1 MAAIWLFPIGRAR
14 SRRAL
19 GRWWSRGLKTP
30 TVCSD
35 PGEEFRDA
43 GRPCGRSRSKC
54 TRCRLGGSLSS
65 SKKKGGTDARVA
77 RRVTW
82 LRLVHPLIFVCA
94 FSLILQIGPITSSYI
109 SIPVER
115 SIGKSFEG
123 AFYHQSALWR
133 RHGVARWVSWVTR
146 YLGAYT
152 HVVRGHVVRG
162 ITRGRCRSTSG
173 PRLGARPI
181 WVQAHGRH

>member
-1 MAAIWLFPIGRAR
+1 VAAIWLFPIGRAR

-30 TVCSD
+30 AVCSD

-82 LRLVHPLIFVCA
+82 LRLVHPLIFVWAIRVTSCC
-94 FSLILQIGPITSSYI
+94 GPITSSYV

-123 AFYHQSALWR
+123 AFYRESALWR
-133 RHGVARWVSWVTR
+133 LGVVGDAISRCVYTCRARTCRTRHHTR
-146 YLGAYT
+146 SPSERVRASDRRASHLG
-152 HVVRGHVVRG
+152 
-162 ITRGRCRSTSG
+162 S
-173 PRLGARPI
+173 GARPSPG
-181 WVQAHGRH
+181 ADL

>member
-1 MAAIWLFPIGRAR
+1 MAVSDRTRAVAACTWTVVVAR
-14 SRRAL
+14 SEDSDGVFGPWGRVPRRWA
-19 GRWWSRGLKTP
+19 
-30 TVCSD
+30 TVWTLEVEVHAV
-35 PGEEFRDA
+35 PVGWFFIFI
-43 GRPCGRSRSKC
+43 
-54 TRCRLGGSLSS
+54 
-65 SKKKGGTDARVA
+65 KKKGGTDARVA

-123 AFYHQSALWR
+123 AFYRQSALWR